1 MERKKLAV
9 IGYGGMGGFH
19 CRHALE
25 SDVVELAG
33 IYDIDPARNEKARL
47 DGIRPYGSL
56 EEVLSDGEVEIV
68 TVATPND
75 THMDIAVRALRAGK
89 AVICEKPVAMSS
101 RQLDEMIKASDETGS
116 LFTVHQNRR
125 WDTDKMRIQDLYGK
139 GELGRIIDIESRVH
153 GSRGIPGDWRK
164 KPEHGGGMILD
175 WGVHLIDQAFCIV
188 GWKRLVSVY
197 CRNDY
202 VTTESVEDG
211 CHIVMEF
218 ENGVF
223 YTVEVGTCNFISLP
237 RFYMRGENGSAVIVN
252 WNEPM
257 KVVVKRQFSEKD
269 ATPVRAESGLTKT
282 MAPRDGDTTYSYDV
296 PMPFSDVH
304 DFYRNFCRAIDGKE
318 EQIVTHDQMRRV
330 MRTMEAA
337 FESARLGQ
345 VVKTSI

>member
-1 MERKKLAV
+1 
-9 IGYGGMGGFH
+9 MGGFH

-33 IYDIDPARNEKARL
+33 VYDIDPARNEKART

-56 EEVLSDGEVEIV
+56 EEVLNDGAVEIV

-75 THMDIAVRALRAGK
+75 THMDIVVRALMAGK
-89 AVICEKPVAMSS
+89 AVICEKPVALSS
-101 RQLDEMIKASDETGS
+101 RQLDEMIRVSNETGS

-125 WDTDKMRIQDLYGK
+125 WDTDKMRVQALYEK

-188 GWKRLVSVY
+188 GWQRLASVY

-202 VTTESVEDG
+202 VTTNEVEDG

-223 YTVEVGTCNFISLP
+223 YTVEVGTCNYVSLP

-282 MAPRDGDTTYSYDV
+282 MAPRDEDTTYSYEV
-296 PMPFSDVH
+296 PMPPSDVH
-304 DFYRNFCRAIDGKE
+304 DFYRNFCRAIDGEE
-318 EQIVTHDQMRRV
+318 EQIVTHGQMRRV

-345 VVKTSI
+345 VIKTSI

>member
-1 MERKKLAV
+1 MNKKKLAV

-33 IYDIDPARNEKARL
+33 VYDIDPARNEKART

-56 EEVLSDGEVEIV
+56 EEVLNDGAVEIV

-75 THMDIAVRALRAGK
+75 THMDIVVRALMAGK
-89 AVICEKPVAMSS
+89 AVICEKPVALSS
-101 RQLDEMIKASDETGS
+101 RQLDEMIRVSNETGS

-125 WDTDKMRIQDLYGK
+125 WDTDKMRVQALYEK

-188 GWKRLVSVY
+188 GWQRLASVY

-202 VTTESVEDG
+202 VTTNEVEDG

-223 YTVEVGTCNFISLP
+223 YTVEVGTCNYVSLP

-282 MAPRDGDTTYSYDV
+282 MAPRDEDTTYSYEV
-296 PMPFSDVH
+296 PMPPSDVH
-304 DFYRNFCRAIDGKE
+304 DFYRNFCRAIDGEE
-318 EQIVTHDQMRRV
+318 EQIVTHGQMRRV

-345 VVKTSI
+345 VIKTSI

>member
-1 MERKKLAV
+1 MNKKKLAV

-33 IYDIDPARNEKARL
+33 VYDIDPARNEKART

-56 EEVLSDGEVEIV
+56 EEVLNDGAVEIV

-75 THMDIAVRALRAGK
+75 THMDIVVRALMAGK
-89 AVICEKPVAMSS
+89 AVICEKPVALSS
-101 RQLDEMIKASDETGS
+101 RQLDEMIRVSNETGS

-125 WDTDKMRIQDLYGK
+125 WDTDKMRVQALYEK

-188 GWKRLVSVY
+188 GWQRLASVY

-202 VTTESVEDG
+202 VTTNEEEDG

-223 YTVEVGTCNFISLP
+223 YTVEVGTCNYVSLP

-282 MAPRDGDTTYSYDV
+282 MAPRDEDTTYSYEV
-296 PMPFSDVH
+296 PMPPSDVH
-304 DFYRNFCRAIDGKE
+304 DFYRNFCRAIDGEE
-318 EQIVTHDQMRRV
+318 EQIVTHGQMRRV

-345 VVKTSI
+345 VIKTSI

>member
-1 MERKKLAV
+1 MNKKKLAV

-33 IYDIDPARNEKARL
+33 VYDIDPARNEKART

-56 EEVLSDGEVEIV
+56 EEVLNDGAVEIV

-75 THMDIAVRALRAGK
+75 THMDIVVRALMAGK
-89 AVICEKPVAMSS
+89 AVICEKPVALSS
-101 RQLDEMIKASDETGS
+101 RQLDEMIRVSNETGS
-116 LFTVHQNRR
+116 LFTAHQNRR
-125 WDTDKMRIQDLYGK
+125 WDTDKMRVQALYEK

-188 GWKRLVSVY
+188 GWQRLASVY

-202 VTTESVEDG
+202 VTTNEVEDG

-223 YTVEVGTCNFISLP
+223 YTVEVGTCNYVSLP

-282 MAPRDGDTTYSYDV
+282 MAPRDEDTTYSYEV
-296 PMPFSDVH
+296 PMPPSDVH
-304 DFYRNFCRAIDGKE
+304 DFYRNFCRAIDGEE
-318 EQIVTHDQMRRV
+318 EQIVTHGQMRRV

-345 VVKTSI
+345 VIKTSI